1 MRGHGDLQCCGVDCF
16 SEAVNEI
23 PPCGVVVI
31 SNSAVFY
38 VCVFYATVI
47 GEMRLFGVLQ

>member
-1 MRGHGDLQCCGVDCF
+1 MGICSVVDHVDCF

-23 PPCGVVVI
+23 PSCGVAVI
-31 SNSAVFY
+31 SNSAVCY